1 MSKIKNNF
9 KIRKNTKNY
18 RKFKTMKKGRT
29 LIFTLIF
36 ALILGS
42 IPFIQKNDS
51 NVSAVEN
58 EA

>member
-9 KIRKNTKNY
+9 KIRKNAKNY
-18 RKFKTMKKGRT
+18 RKVKTMKKGRT

-51 NVSAVEN
+51 NVSAV
-58 EA
+58 